1 MNIMNHKRSREEMGS
16 ETLIDLPLAGQRSEE
31 TKAGAGDAAL
41 LEPLA
46 TARRI
51 GGAGNDVLVGG
62 AGDDLLIGGTTSY

>member
-1 MNIMNHKRSREEMGS
+1 
-16 ETLIDLPLAGQRSEE
+16 LAGQRSEE